1 MSKFKIQARF
11 LRMISFTY
19 GFLGLQLHPID
30 RNDWKTILNVL
41 MNITINL
48 LAINGLL
55 ANSSLKSM
63 AFDKPL
69 LYQILRVCYEFIYPM
84 TYLIVSI
91 QYLLKGSKF
100 IQNIDMLT
108 RKTNDQWH
116 YERFI
121 WTIFITNS
129 TYFVMNYQTIQKFF
143 MINFT
148 SINLNQIWRQ
158 FGVYFI
164 NARFHMLSNLIIYFQ
179 SSTIRL
185 FDILIRKMHISNHCR
200 NDRSEL
206 TLIINEMID
215 AAKHCDQ
222 IQKFTSI
229 NLLIMI
235 PTMSINI
242 IIRICIIQYYT
253 ITNQYNLLLQI
264 IIFAIYLTIMSNYNR
279 LIAER
284 LSDIQKIIT
293 IQYWNDLGN
302 FRPNNNLINEMII
315 IQKYDPSR
323 YYESKKLFEN
333 DFIVRIYHFCS
344 VDLDLIMGIILFIM
358 NNVVFIIQTE
368 TPF

>member
-108 RKTNDQWH
+108 RKTNDQWQ

-164 NARFHMLSNLIIYFQ
+164 N
-179 SSTIRL
+179 
-185 FDILIRKMHISNHCR
+185 MHISNHCR

-206 TLIINEMID
+206 TLMINEMID